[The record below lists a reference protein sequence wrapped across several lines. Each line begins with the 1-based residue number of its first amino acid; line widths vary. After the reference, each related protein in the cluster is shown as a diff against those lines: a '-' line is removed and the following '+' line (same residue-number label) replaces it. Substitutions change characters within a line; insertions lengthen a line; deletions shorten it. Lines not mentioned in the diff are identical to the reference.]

1 MRSAHSRTGSSFSA
15 ERVGE
20 PVSDP
25 RSPCGAD
32 CNLFHWESEAGSGCR
47 HWPIGQQTLFADLSE
62 AQLDRVLDSSSRA
75 VVPVDA
81 RIYEEEGPAS
91 AVYIVGQGLIK
102 LIKNASA
109 GPRIVRLLGPSAA
122 AGLEAL
128 SGARYRH
135 TAVALRP
142 TELFRIP
149 LDVLQGLQ
157 RHHAGFAESV
167 LAQWEQQLESADR
180 WLADLAQGT
189 VPERLQRFV
198 AILADTEEA
207 HSAWVQLPP
216 MTDLASILGSSRE
229 SVSRALSGLERT
241 RTLRRVAKR
250 TYAFEQGRRPF

>member
-1 MRSAHSRTGSSFSA
+1 MRLASRREASSSSAQGVGGLGIESRSRYG
-15 ERVGE
+15 V
-20 PVSDP
+20 
-25 RSPCGAD
+25 D
-32 CNLFHWESEAGSGCR
+32 CKLFHWESEAACR

-62 AQLDRVLDSSSRA
+62 AQFERVLVTSSRA

-81 RIYEEEGPAS
+81 RIYEEEVSAS
-91 AVYIVGQGLIK
+91 AVYIVGQGLLK
-102 LIKNASA
+102 LIKSASA
-109 GPRIVRLLGPSAA
+109 GPRIVRLLGPCAA

-128 SGARYRH
+128 SGERYRH

-157 RHHAGFAESV
+157 RHHAGFAERV

-189 VPERLQRFV
+189 VPERLQRLV
-198 AILADTEEA
+198 AILADTEEG

-216 MTDLASILGSSRE
+216 TTDLASILGSSRE

-241 RTLRRVAKR
+241 RILRRVAKR